1 MASTISVDLSKFNAA
16 LTRYAE
22 LSKQAAGDTLNRKAL
37 YVARGAMDRTRRAS
51 RPDIEKLG
59 LVTESIRQRIDTKG
73 KTRNVRKFDFQK
85 EAAIANYA
93 GALKRHGKTLRQF
106 ENRAAV
112 AKAARKWISS
122 KLKHIGFLAS
132 GWIRPVRTL
141 ASRVSGESFK
151 PFTDARQ
158 YGVAKGYAV
167 PASRNSDKPF
177 VIIANTANRNRYG
190 DPIPPHVSAM
200 MLDALR
206 RSVAAET
213 NSTLEYIRRKMREA
227 ASKSGLKTT

>member
-1 MASTISVDLSKFNAA
+1 MASTLSVDLSRFNAA
-16 LTRYAE
+16 LPRYVE
-22 LSKQAAGDTLNRKAL
+22 LSKQVSGDALNRKAL
-37 YVARGAMDRTRRAS
+37 YIARGAMDRTKRAS
-51 RPDIEKLG
+51 RADIEKLG
-59 LVTESIRQRIDTKG
+59 LVTASIRQRVDSRG
-73 KTRNVRKFDFQK
+73 RTRNVRKFDFQA
-85 EAAIANYA
+85 EAAVANYA

-106 ENRAAV
+106 ENRKAV
-112 AKAARKWISS
+112 EKAARKWISS

-132 GWIRPVRTL
+132 GWIRPVRQL
-141 ASRVSGESFK
+141 ASLVRGESFK

-158 YGVAKGYAV
+158 YGVAKGYAI

-190 DPIPPHVSAM
+190 EPIPPHVSAM

-206 RSVAAET
+206 RSVEAET

-227 ASKSGLKTT
+227 AAKSGFKTS

>member
-16 LTRYAE
+16 LVRYGE

-37 YVARGAMDRTRRAS
+37 YIARGAMDRTKRAS
-51 RPDIEKLG
+51 RADIESLG
-59 LVTESIRQRIDTKG
+59 LVTLSIRQRVTSKG

-85 EAAIANYA
+85 ETAIANYA
-93 GALKRHGKTLRQF
+93 GALKRHGKNLRQF
-106 ENRAAV
+106 DSREAIE
-112 AKAARKWISS
+112 KAARKWISS

-132 GWIRPVRTL
+132 GWIRPVRRL
-141 ASRVSGESFK
+141 AALVKDAPFK

-158 YGVAKGYAV
+158 YGLPKGYAI
-167 PASRNSDKPF
+167 PASRNSEKPF

-190 DPIPPHVSAM
+190 EPIPRHVSAM

-206 RSVAAET
+206 RSVDAET
-213 NSTLEYIRRKMREA
+213 NSTMQYIRRKMREA
-227 ASKSGLKTT
+227 AGKSGFKTS